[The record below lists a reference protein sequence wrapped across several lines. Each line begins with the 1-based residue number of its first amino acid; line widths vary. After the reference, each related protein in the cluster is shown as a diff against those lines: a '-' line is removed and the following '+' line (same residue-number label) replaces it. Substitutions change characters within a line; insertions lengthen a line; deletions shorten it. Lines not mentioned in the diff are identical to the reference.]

1 MKKIILTFLFIGLYG
16 ITVAQKRY
24 SISPSRI
31 LSEKAEFG
39 MYTNFKIYQDN
50 ISNDTIVLK
59 WKLISDNLIKGWDY
73 SSCAYG
79 ICYAFIPD
87 TLCTM
92 SPIIPR
98 ESGFLSLTID
108 PMEIKGT
115 GTASI
120 YVYDSANPSV
130 KDTITFIINAESA
143 NGINSY
149 ELTNALSVYPN
160 PATEMIYIKNDPVG
174 SSNASIQIKNILG
187 KEVYNGWASSND
199 ANVVDVRTFSEGMYF
214 VRCDY
219 GNGTFSI
226 KKIQII
232 K

>member
-1 MKKIILTFLFIGLYG
+1 MKKIILSLLFTGLCL

-24 SISPSRI
+24 NISPSHV

-39 MYTNFKIYQDN
+39 MYTNFKIYQNN
-50 ISNDTIVLK
+50 ISNDTLILK

-79 ICYAFIPD
+79 ICYTFIPD

-92 SPIIPR
+92 SPIIPG

-108 PMEIKGT
+108 PMNIKGT
-115 GTASI
+115 GKASI
-120 YVYDSANPSV
+120 YVYDISTPSI

-143 NGINSY
+143 NGINDYS
-149 ELTNALSVYPN
+149 LPNSISVYPN
-160 PATEMIYIKNDPVG
+160 PATEMIHIKNDRASV
-174 SSNASIQIKNILG
+174 NNTSIQIKNILG
-187 KEVYNGWASSND
+187 KEVYNGWASAND
-199 ANVVDVRTFSEGMYF
+199 VNVIDVRMLSAGIYF
-214 VRCDY
+214 LQYNYED
-219 GNGTFSI
+219 GTFST

>member
-1 MKKIILTFLFIGLYG
+1 MKKIILAFLFIGLYG
-16 ITVAQKRY
+16 ITLAQKRY
-24 SISPSRI
+24 SISPSRV

-39 MYTNFKIYQDN
+39 MYTNFKIYQNN
-50 ISNDTIVLK
+50 ISNDTLILK
-59 WKLISDNLIKGWDY
+59 WKLVSDNLIKGWDY

-92 SPIIPR
+92 SPIIPG

-108 PMEIKGT
+108 PMNIKGT
-115 GTASI
+115 GKASI
-120 YVYDSANPSV
+120 YVYDISTPSI

-143 NGINSY
+143 NGINDYNLANSI
-149 ELTNALSVYPN
+149 SVYPN
-160 PATEMIYIKNDPVG
+160 PATEMIYIKSDRIG
-174 SSNASIQIKNILG
+174 ISNNSVQIKNILG
-187 KEVYNGWASSND
+187 KDVYTARVGATD
-199 ANVVDVRTFSEGMYF
+199 VNVIDVSLLSEGIYF
-214 VRCDY
+214 VQYIYED
-219 GNGTFSI
+219 GTFST